1 MHIFKLIKEYLRRI
15 VRNYKI
21 YSITILGMSIA
32 IIASFYIYFHVLKE
46 YSYNTSFKN
55 NKQIYRVELKGTPS
69 FPSRTFFTPYQ
80 LATTLKEGLPEVKN
94 SFRVIKSLFKFN
106 KISEEVKIVNPSFFS
121 LLGIELVQGSL
132 AEFGS
137 NPYALIIT
145 ETAAE
150 KLFGKGVSPI
160 NKLIDI
166 DALSLNT
173 QEKFVV
179 VGVIK
184 DISKFST
191 IQADYFLP
199 NHFFETFFPDYTK
212 NWGFLNSE
220 TYIEVPNLQNQ
231 VSFENKMTN
240 FIFEKVSTSS
250 SNPGYQK
257 GDRLYRITR
266 LDKIYFDSA
275 DVDGQ
280 KIKGTKE
287 FVLVLILVGF
297 LCLFLAVTNYVIM
310 NLGINLN
317 RAGEFVTKRYLGATK
332 KTIFLQ
338 LFIESFI
345 NISLCV
351 LLIIISHPY
360 ISGFMSSLLGFDYVF
375 ELTVN
380 YDILIVFAGF
390 LFVVSLIIAVLEFAI
405 TYKSIFLKSSNKKS
419 IKSKRTIIILQIT
432 ILLSI
437 LISSFIVQKQVN
449 HIVLKDKGFNTEDV
463 VSVMKS
469 RLDEAELQEFIKGL
483 SYVEA
488 YSNGDNIFKIDED
501 LNNFKATVIETNT
514 KIDKINYITADEKYF
529 DVYDVEIKEG
539 RGLNPQL
546 LPSLELRK
554 NKVKDRE
561 RHSKLTSFEVLVN
574 EEFVKKANLKNPIGT
589 LIQCA
594 FGKAK
599 IVGVFKNIY
608 TKSLYHPL
616 QPIIYGY
623 DLRNSYPRFYQVKVG
638 KENTSRF
645 KKDLKPLFL
654 KYSLGQFYDRFITTF
669 DYEFIYK
676 KEYQLK
682 RLLQAFSI
690 IVLFIAVLGLIAISL
705 FVTQNRIKEIGI
717 RKINGATTLEIL
729 KMLNKSF
736 VIWVGIAF
744 VFAAPISYIVMEKWL
759 RNFAFKTTLSW
770 WIFALAGLLVL
781 IIALLAVSWQTYKAA
796 TQNPVESLRDD

>member
-1 MHIFKLIKEYLRRI
+1 MHIFKLIKEYIRRI

-46 YSYNTSFKN
+46 YSYNTSFNN
-55 NKQIYRVELKGTPS
+55 NKQIYRVESKGSVNYPS
-69 FPSRTFFTPYQ
+69 KTYFTEYQ
-80 LATTLKEGLPEVKN
+80 LAPTLEEGLPEVKN
-94 SFRVIKSLFKFN
+94 SFRIIRSFFKIN
-106 KISEEVKIVNPSFFS
+106 KISEEIKVVDSTFFS
-121 LLGIELVQGSL
+121 LLGIELIKGSL

-137 NPYALIIT
+137 DPNALIIT

-150 KLFGKGVSPI
+150 KQFGKGIDPI
-160 NKLIDI
+160 NKTIETEN
-166 DALSLNT
+166 LN
-173 QEKFVV
+173 KPRKLVV

-184 DISKFST
+184 DLSAFST
-191 IQADYFLP
+191 IQADYFIS
-199 NHFFETFFPDYTK
+199 TK
-212 NWGFLNSE
+212 YLEVTAPKYYKNVSWGRSNSE
-220 TYIEVPNLQNQ
+220 TYIEIENLQNQ
-231 VSFENKMTN
+231 SAFENKMTD

-360 ISGFMSSLLGFDYVF
+360 LSGFMSSLLGFDYVF
-375 ELTVN
+375 DLAVN
-380 YDILIVFAGF
+380 YDILIVFAVF
-390 LFVVSLIIAVLEFAI
+390 LFVVSLIIAVLEYAI
-405 TYKSIFLKSSNKKS
+405 TYKSIFLKSSNKKA
-419 IKSKRTIIILQIT
+419 IKSKRIIIILQIT

-483 SYVEA
+483 PYVKA
-488 YSNGDNIFKIDED
+488 YSNGDNIFKIDKD
-501 LNNFKATVIETNT
+501 LNNFKATIIETNT
-514 KIDKINYITADEKYF
+514 TIDRIHYIKADENYF

-546 LPSLELRK
+546 LPSLELRG
-554 NKVKDRE
+554 NMVKDRE
-561 RHSKLTSFEVLVN
+561 RRSKLTSFEVLVN
-574 EEFVKKANLKNPIGT
+574 EEFVKKTNLKNPIGT
-589 LIQCA
+589 LIQCSL
-594 FGKAK
+594 GKAK

-623 DLRNSYPRFYQVKVG
+623 DFRNSYPRFYQVKVG
-638 KENTSRF
+638 KENISRF

-796 TQNPVESLRDD
+796 TQNPVNSLRDD

>member
-1 MHIFKLIKEYLRRI
+1 MHLFKLIKEYIRRI

-32 IIASFYIYFHVLKE
+32 IIASFYICFYVVKE
-46 YSYNTSFKN
+46 YSYNSSFKN
-55 NKQIYRVELKGTPS
+55 NTQIYRVESKGSVNYPS
-69 FPSRTFFTPYQ
+69 KTFFTEYE

-94 SFRVIKSLFKFN
+94 SFRIIRSFFKFN
-106 KISEEVKIVNPSFFS
+106 KLSEEVKVVDSSFFS

-132 AEFGS
+132 TEFGN
-137 NPYALIIT
+137 NPNALIIS

-150 KLFGKGVSPI
+150 KLFGKGVNPI
-160 NKLIDI
+160 DKIIETESRNKPVKL
-166 DALSLNT
+166 
-173 QEKFVV
+173 QV

-184 DISKFST
+184 DISTFST
-191 IQADYFLP
+191 IQADYFIPTSYLEITSP
-199 NHFFETFFPDYTK
+199 RYYKDK
-212 NWGFLNSE
+212 NWGNVNSE

-231 VSFENKMTN
+231 VAFENKMTD
-240 FIFEKVSTSS
+240 FIFEKISTSS
-250 SNPGYQK
+250 SNPGYKK
-257 GDRLYRITR
+257 GDRLFRITR
-266 LDKIYFDSA
+266 LDKMYFDSA
-275 DVDGQ
+275 DIDEQ
-280 KIKGTKE
+280 KIKGTKD

-317 RAGEFVTKRYLGATK
+317 RAGEFTTKRYLGASK

-345 NISLCV
+345 NISLCI
-351 LLIIISHPY
+351 LLIIISHSY

-375 ELTVN
+375 KLTEN

-390 LFVVSLIIAVLEFAI
+390 LFVVSLIIAALEYTI
-405 TYKSIFLKSSNKKS
+405 TYKSIFLKSSNKKTD
-419 IKSKRTIIILQIT
+419 KSKRVIIILQLT

-514 KIDKINYITADEKYF
+514 KIDKISYITADEKYF
-529 DVYDVEIKEG
+529 EVYDVEIKEG
-539 RGLNPQL
+539 KGLNPQL

-561 RHSKLTSFEVLVN
+561 RHSKITFFEVLVN
-574 EEFVKKANLKNPIGT
+574 EEFVKKAKLKTPIGT

-608 TKSLYHPL
+608 RKSFYHPL

-638 KENTSRF
+638 KENISRF

-654 KYSLGQFYDRFITTF
+654 KYNLGQFYDRFITTF

-690 IVLFIAVLGLIAISL
+690 IVLLIALLGLIAISL

-717 RKINGATTLEIL
+717 RKINGATTVEIL

-736 VIWVGIAF
+736 VIWVAIAF

-759 RNFAFKTTLSW
+759 QNFAFKTTLSW
-770 WIFALAGLLVL
+770 WVFALAGLLVL

-796 TQNPVESLRDD
+796 TQNPVNSLRDD